1 MRNTTK
7 LKQILLKYNLDLSM
21 EEEGLLTMTLV
32 DKTTGRMATFEHA
45 SYSQLIGKGYSH
57 LLKTLKT
64 DLENPGRKTKSGMDL
79 PEL

>member
-21 EEEGLLTMTLV
+21 EEDGLLAMTLV
-32 DKTTGRMATFEHA
+32 DKITGQMVTFEHP

-64 DLENPGRKTKSGMDL
+64 DLGNPGRKTKSATDL
-79 PEL
+79 PGL

>member
-7 LKQILLKYNLDLSM
+7 LKQILLKYDLALSM
-21 EEEGLLTMTLV
+21 EDEGLLKLSLV
-32 DKTTGRMATFEHA
+32 DKTTGRVESFEHI

-64 DLENPGRKTKSGMDL
+64 GLQHPGKKKPL
-79 PEL
+79 PNSWGK